1 MSVDMVGHTVKPP
14 YRAGTFLLFSASMR
28 WGLIVLLSATSASAS
43 PLTLKCDDAA
53 TADFAIDGLLDDW
66 HSQVLASISG
76 SPAFGGTKRSNL
88 AFRCAW
94 DGTTLAMALDITDDR
109 VVRVRGG
116 KGHEDHVDIAIRAG
130 GAPLSA
136 TIYPGTAIAPS
147 KVIVPAHVE
156 AADSLQPHGFS
167 IELRVPAARI
177 AGFSPSTP
185 SFELAIVFHDSDQA
199 TGGKDTDIALDATLE
214 LTDRSDL
221 LGDFLRATNLTKSDL
236 TVDQMAELDP
246 DRRGKERLVAGG
258 TVIGVITDQFAYVSL
273 PVPHAGDVKAVK
285 LLPLGPRGQQ
295 VISAIVRQSGNGGT
309 RDLLMLWTVWSAQL
323 QPLAQIEVR
332 KEQGGNVLES
342 TWAIKGSE
350 LVVTPKPA
358 VGWTEASWNEQSADD
373 ADPIALPWDHI
384 KGGTAYKLAGHEVT
398 RRDLP
403 AQKHR

>member
-1 MSVDMVGHTVKPP
+1 
-14 YRAGTFLLFSASMR
+14 MR
-28 WGLIVLLSATSASAS
+28 WGIAVLLLAARASAS

-53 TADFAIDGLLDDW
+53 TADIAIDGLLDDW
-66 HSQVLASISG
+66 HSQVLARVG
-76 SPAFGGTKRSNL
+76 NAPDGAV
-88 AFRCAW
+88 AFRCVW
-94 DGTTLAMALDITDDR
+94 DGTTLAMALDVTDDR

-116 KGHEDHVDIAIRAG
+116 KGHEDHVDISVRAG
-130 GAPLSA
+130 GAPMKA
-136 TIYPGTAIAPS
+136 TIFPGTPIAPS
-147 KVIVPAHVE
+147 KISAPAKVE

-167 IELRVPAARI
+167 IELRVPASRI

-199 TGGKDTDIALDATLE
+199 SGGKDTDIPLDAMLE
-214 LTDRSDL
+214 LSDRSDV
-221 LGDFLRATNLTKSDL
+221 LGDFLRATNLKKSEL

-258 TVIGVITDQFAYVSL
+258 TVIGVITDQFAYVAL
-273 PVPHAGDVKAVK
+273 PVPRASDVKAVK
-285 LLPLGPRGQQ
+285 LLPLGPHGQQ
-295 VISAIVRQSGNGGT
+295 IISAIVRQAGNGGT

-332 KEQGGNVLES
+332 KEQGDNVLEAS
-342 TWAIKGSE
+342 WAIKGGE

-403 AQKHR
+403 VAKTKR

>member
-1 MSVDMVGHTVKPP
+1 
-14 YRAGTFLLFSASMR
+14 MR
-28 WGLIVLLSATSASAS
+28 WGIAVLLLAANASAS
-43 PLTLKCDDAA
+43 SLTLKCDDVA
-53 TADFAIDGLLDDW
+53 TSDFSIDGLLDDW
-66 HSQVLASISG
+66 HTQLLARVGSAPDGSI
-76 SPAFGGTKRSNL
+76 

-94 DGTTLAMALDITDDR
+94 DGTTLAMALDIADDR

-116 KGHEDHVDIAIRAG
+116 KGHEDHVDIAISAG
-130 GAPLSA
+130 GAPLKA
-136 TIYPGTAIAPS
+136 TIFPGTPIAPT
-147 KVIVPAHVE
+147 KLVVPAKLEV
-156 AADSLQPHGFS
+156 ADSLQPHGFS
-167 IELRVPAARI
+167 IELRVPASRI

-199 TGGKDTDIALDATLE
+199 TGGKDTDIPLDATLE
-214 LTDRSDL
+214 LSDRSDV
-221 LGDFLRATNLTKSDL
+221 LGDFLRTTNLKKSDL

-273 PVPHAGDVKAVK
+273 PVARASDVKSVK

-295 VISAIVRQSGNGGT
+295 IISALVRQSGNGGM

-358 VGWTEASWNEQSADD
+358 VGWTETSWNEQSADD

-403 AQKHR
+403 PAKKR

>member
-1 MSVDMVGHTVKPP
+1 
-14 YRAGTFLLFSASMR
+14 MR
-28 WGLIVLLSATSASAS
+28 WGLVVLLSAAPASAS

-53 TADFAIDGLLDDW
+53 TADLTIDGLLDDW
-66 HSQVLASISG
+66 HSQVLARV
-76 SPAFGGTKRSNL
+76 GTAPDGAV

-94 DGTTLAMALDITDDR
+94 DGTTLALALDIADDR

-116 KGHEDHVDIAIRAG
+116 RGHEDHVDVAIRAG
-130 GAPLSA
+130 GAAMKA
-136 TIYPGTAIAPS
+136 TIYPGTPIAPA
-147 KVIVPAHVE
+147 KLVVPAKVE

-167 IELRVPAARI
+167 IELRVPASRI

-185 SFELAIVFHDSDQA
+185 SFELGIVFHDSDQA
-199 TGGKDTDIALDATLE
+199 TGGKDTDIPLDATLE
-214 LTDRSDL
+214 LSDRSDL
-221 LGDFLRATNLTKSDL
+221 LGDFLRATNLKKSDL
-236 TVDQMAELDP
+236 IADQMAELDP

-273 PVPHAGDVKAVK
+273 PVPRASDVKAVK
-285 LLPLGPRGQQ
+285 LLPLGPHGQQ
-295 VISAIVRQSGNGGT
+295 IISAVIRQSGSGGT

-323 QPLAQIEVR
+323 QPLAQIEIR
-332 KEQGGNVLES
+332 KEQGGKLLES
-342 TWAIKGSE
+342 TWAIRGNE

-403 AQKHR
+403 PAKQR